1 MLYIWRADTGR
12 RVSILGETPQQ
23 NTRLTEPQGKIKK
36 PKKAVAFFDVDGTL
50 LKSTIVHYYI
60 WMRSKE
66 TPFLLKRLWLVGFLP
81 KIVYYLILDRISRP
95 RFNEVFYRNYRGMGV
110 AEVKGLATE
119 MFEAYLRPKIFPAA
133 ISQIQEHKEEGTAV
147 VFVTGSLDFIVQ
159 PIADSLAIDAVLAPQ
174 LGERNGHFTGELTTA
189 PLIGEEKAKAVQTY
203 AEQHRISLEE
213 SYAYGDSQSDLPM
226 LECVGN
232 PVVVNPGKALRE
244 KALTSGWEMHEWL

>member
-1 MLYIWRADTGR
+1 MASAFCNLYLEGGYTGR
-12 RVSILGETPQQ
+12 HVSIQI
-23 NTRLTEPQGKIKK
+23 RLTEPQGKIKK

-60 WMRSKE
+60 WMRSAQA
-66 TPFLLKRLWLVGFLP
+66 PFLLKHLWLVGFLP

-95 RFNEVFYRNYRGMGV
+95 RFNEVFYRNYRGMPV
-110 AEVKGLATE
+110 TETQRLSTE

-133 ISQIQEHKEEGTAV
+133 MSQIQEHKAQGIAV
-147 VFVTGSLDFIVQ
+147 VFVTLDFIVQ
-159 PIADSLAIDAVLAPQ
+159 PIADYLAIDSVLAPQ
-174 LGERNGHFTGELTTA
+174 LGEREGQFTGELTTA
-189 PLIGEEKAKAVQTY
+189 PLIGEKKAKAVQAY
-203 AEQHRISLEE
+203 AEQHGISLEA

-244 KALTSGWEMHEWL
+244 KALSSGWEMHEWL

>member
-1 MLYIWRADTGR
+1 MSDPNPKLSKTGFD
-12 RVSILGETPQQ
+12 LQAAP
-23 NTRLTEPQGKIKK
+23 
-36 PKKAVAFFDVDGTL
+36 KAVAFFDVDGTL

-60 WMRSKE
+60 WMHSAE
-66 TPFLLKRLWLVGFLP
+66 VPFLLKRLWLVGFLP

-95 RFNEVFYRNYRGMGV
+95 RFNEVFYRNYRGMRV
-110 AEVKGLATE
+110 AETKRLSTE
-119 MFEAYLRPKIFPAA
+119 MFEVYLRPKIFSEA
-133 ISQIQEHKEEGTAV
+133 IVQIQEHKEQGIAV

-159 PIADSLAIDAVLAPQ
+159 PMADYLAIDSVLAPQ
-174 LGERNGHFTGELTTA
+174 LGERNGQFTGKLTTA
-189 PLIGEEKAKAVQTY
+189 PLIGEEKAKAMQAY
-203 AEQHRISLEE
+203 AEQHGISLEK